1 MTVIVTVEEEVTIEE
16 EVTVEG
22 EANLLKITIIEITT
36 KIITITEI
44 TLITEIIIIIETI
57 SITKEVIIIKEDIT
71 TEESLTTIEEVIITK
86 EVIIK
91 TINTNEGI
99 ETLEMTKMT
108 SKVKDNGQILMM
120 IQKEGIIKVKNKTG
134 LVIMRVMETS
144 LEKERVIIISQVVK
158 IIRMIQNQKNKTK
171 EKIHLTLF
179 LVMIISNKQK
189 NNKRII
195 KNQHQL
201 EKTHLMM
208 IHSMTL
214 KNKIKDM

>member
-1 MTVIVTVEEEVTIEE
+1 M
-16 EVTVEG
+16 
-22 EANLLKITIIEITT
+22 
-36 KIITITEI
+36 
-44 TLITEIIIIIETI
+44 
-57 SITKEVIIIKEDIT
+57 
-71 TEESLTTIEEVIITK
+71 
-86 EVIIK
+86 
-91 TINTNEGI
+91 EGI

-120 IQKEGIIKVKNKTG
+120 IQKEGIIKVKNKTLG
-134 LVIMRVMETS
+134 PVIMIVMETL
-144 LEKERVIIISQVVK
+144 LEKERVIIISQAVK
-158 IIRMIQNQKNKTK
+158 IIKMIQNQNNKTK

-214 KNKIKDM
+214 KNKINKLREKTRLMMIHSMTLENKINKPREKTRLATTRLTETEKTL